1 MNPPRGAKKFL
12 IGRDLHGGLS
22 LPEGASFFRGR
33 PVLRVDTLFAKIVL
47 IGIAPQEL
55 AGTDCRRMTALGS
68 NRSTLKRTLLKWPWE
83 PPWAQR
89 SNPAWTVSRVTR
101 YVNCKSQAAP

>member
-55 AGTDCRRMTALGS
+55 AGNDCRRMAALGS
-68 NRSTLKRTLLKWPWE
+68 KRFQPKRDPVEMPWGADNRENRSWACGAQKKKRPF
-83 PPWAQR
+83 P
-89 SNPAWTVSRVTR
+89 
-101 YVNCKSQAAP
+101 

>member
-33 PVLRVDTLFAKIVL
+33 PVLRVDTLLAKIVL
-47 IGIAPQEL
+47 IGIALHATSEVKINLQFAVAIRDLP
-55 AGTDCRRMTALGS
+55 
-68 NRSTLKRTLLKWPWE
+68 
-83 PPWAQR
+83 
-89 SNPAWTVSRVTR
+89 
-101 YVNCKSQAAP
+101 

>member
-33 PVLRVDTLFAKIVL
+33 PVLRVDTLFVKIVL

-55 AGTDCRRMTALGS
+55 AGTDCRRMTALVID
-68 NRSTLKRTLLKWPWE
+68 PH
-83 PPWAQR
+83 
-89 SNPAWTVSRVTR
+89 
-101 YVNCKSQAAP
+101 